1 MTINV
6 NFNTFQIIVNVFLY
20 HITSACDKG
29 YSGQNCEDMCN
40 FPTYGLDCQSIC
52 YCTETQCDP
61 VDGCKG
67 HSSKYG
73 IIFERLREND
83 CSSQSLF
90 GLHIKRHIIFYV
102 SKRNIK

>member
-1 MTINV
+1 MSISNRL
-6 NFNTFQIIVNVFLY
+6 QIIFNEFLY

-29 YSGQNCEDMCN
+29 YSGQNCEDMCH

-73 IIFERLREND
+73 RIFKRLIEND

-90 GLHIKRHIIFYV
+90 SLHIKRHIINYV